1 MPRIE
6 EEQTQSGDE
15 PTPIDTENSQD
26 EGTADLHVHTV
37 HSDGVLSPVEVVERA
52 REAGLHAVAITD
64 HDNVAG
70 IDEAMEWGKRLGVM
84 VIPGLE
90 LSTSHGDRDIHILA
104 YFMDHHD
111 PELLEYLS
119 FFRQERLR
127 RAERIVQKLH
137 GLNVP
142 LDLDHVLAQAGVGS
156 VGRPHIAN
164 ALIEGGFINSF
175 HEAFEKY
182 IGTGGPAYETKFQ
195 LRPEQAIRL
204 ISSAGGL
211 SFLAHPGRSLDE
223 SEIHELIRIGLDGI
237 EVVHPSHGEG
247 QREYFRGI
255 ISQYFLLEC
264 GGSDYHGGRKGD
276 EHTFG
281 KFTVPLRAV
290 NAMRKRLFS

>member
-15 PTPIDTENSQD
+15 PTPTDTENAQD
-26 EGTADLHVHTV
+26 EESADLHVHTL
-37 HSDGVLSPVEVVERA
+37 HSDGALSPTEVVERA
-52 REAGLHAVAITD
+52 KSAGLHAIAITD

-84 VIPGLE
+84 VVPGLE
-90 LSTSHGDRDIHILA
+90 LSATFGDRDLHLLA
-104 YFMDHHD
+104 YFIDHHD
-111 PELLEYLS
+111 HELLEYLT
-119 FFRQERLR
+119 FFREERMR
-127 RAERIVQKLH
+127 RAERIVRKLH

-142 LDLDHVLAQAGVGS
+142 LELDSVLAQAGIGS

-164 ALIEGGFINSF
+164 ALVEHGFTRSF

-182 IGTGGPAYETKFQ
+182 IGAGGPAYESKFQ

-204 ISSAGGL
+204 VSSAGGL
-211 SFLAHPGRSLDE
+211 SFLAHPGRSLNE
-223 SEIHELIRIGLDGI
+223 SEILELIKIGLDGI
-237 EVVHPSHGEG
+237 EVVHPSHSEG

-255 ISQYFLLEC
+255 INQYFLLES

-281 KFTVPLRAV
+281 KYTVGIRTIT
-290 NAMRKRLFS
+290 AMRKRLFS